1 MNVLEVRDLRVTR
14 GGKAVVHGVDL
25 DVGRGEIVALLGPN
39 GAGKSST
46 VLALAGAIPRARGSV
61 RLDGVSL
68 DGLSADAVRR
78 AGLAIVPEGH
88 QLLGALS
95 VRDNLLA
102 AALALP
108 RREVDAA
115 LTRVLA
121 ILPELGERLEQP
133 GRSLSGGQKQMVCI
147 AQALIVSPK
156 VLVIDELSLGLAPL
170 VVHRLADVVRA
181 NAAQGVGV
189 LLIEQFTT
197 LALSIAARACVL
209 QRGSMVW
216 SGQAQVLR
224 DEPEILHGS
233 YLG

>member
-1 MNVLEVRDLRVTR
+1 MSVLHVRGLHVKR
-14 GGKAVVHGVDL
+14 GAKAVVHRVDL
-25 DVGRGEIVALLGPN
+25 DVAAGEIVALLGPN

-46 VLALAGAIPRARGSV
+46 VLALAGAIARARGSV
-61 RLDGVSL
+61 ELGGTSL

-88 QLLGALS
+88 QVLGTLS

-108 RREVDAA
+108 RRAVDAA
-115 LTRVLA
+115 MARVLG
-121 ILPELGERLEQP
+121 ILPELAERLDQP

-147 AQALIVSPK
+147 AQALIVAPR

-170 VVHRLADVVRA
+170 VVRRLADVVRA
-181 NAAQGVGV
+181 SAEQGVGV

-197 LALSIAARACVL
+197 LALGMAARACVL
-209 QRGSMVW
+209 QRGRAVW
-216 SGQAQVLR
+216 SGDAAALRAQ
-224 DEPEILHGS
+224 PEILHDS

>member
-1 MNVLEVRDLRVTR
+1 MLQVRGLHVSR

-25 DVGRGEIVALLGPN
+25 DVGPGEIVALLGPN

-46 VLALAGAIPRARGSV
+46 VLALAGAIPRARGEV
-61 RLDGVSL
+61 RLGGMAL
-68 DGLSADAVRR
+68 EGMSADAVRR

-88 QLLGALS
+88 QVLGALS

-115 LTRVLA
+115 LARVLA
-121 ILPELGERLEQP
+121 ILPELAERLEQP
-133 GRSLSGGQKQMVCI
+133 ARSLSGGQKQMVCVG
-147 AQALIVSPK
+147 QALIVSPK

-170 VVHRLADVVRA
+170 VVNRLADVVRA
-181 NAAQGVGV
+181 SATQGMGV

-197 LALSIAARACVL
+197 LALGMAARACVL
-209 QRGSMVW
+209 QRGRTVW
-216 SGQAQVLR
+216 SGDSSHLR
-224 DEPEILHGS
+224 EQPDILHSS

>member
-1 MNVLEVRDLRVTR
+1 MNMLEVRGLHVSR

-25 DVGRGEIVALLGPN
+25 DVGPGEIVALLGPN

-46 VLALAGAIPRARGSV
+46 VLALGGAIPRARGQV
-61 RLDGVSL
+61 RLGGMAL
-68 DGLSADAVRR
+68 EGLSADAVRR

-88 QLLGALS
+88 QVLGALS

-115 LTRVLA
+115 LARVLA
-121 ILPELGERLEQP
+121 ILPELAERLEQP
-133 GRSLSGGQKQMVCI
+133 ARSLSGGQKQMVCVG
-147 AQALIVSPK
+147 QALIVSPK

-170 VVHRLADVVRA
+170 VVNRLADVVRTSA
-181 NAAQGVGV
+181 TQGMGV

-197 LALSIAARACVL
+197 LALAMAARACVL
-209 QRGSMVW
+209 QRGRTVW
-216 SGQAQVLR
+216 SGDSSRLR
-224 DEPEILHGS
+224 EQPDILHSS

>member
-1 MNVLEVRDLRVTR
+1 MNVLEVRGLRVTR

-46 VLALAGAIPRARGSV
+46 VLALAGAIPRAQGSV

-181 NAAQGVGV
+181 SAAQGVGV

-224 DEPEILHGS
+224 DEPDILHGS

>member
-115 LTRVLA
+115 LNRVLA

-181 NAAQGVGV
+181 SAAQGVGV

>member
-1 MNVLEVRDLRVTR
+1 MSVLKVRGLHVDR

-25 DVGRGEIVALLGPN
+25 DVRSGEVVALLGPN

-61 RLDGVSL
+61 WLGDALL
-68 DGLSADAVRR
+68 DGLSADGVRR

-88 QLLGALS
+88 QVLGALS
-95 VRDNLLA
+95 VRDNLLV
-102 AALALP
+102 AALPLP

-115 LTRVLA
+115 LQRVLTVV
-121 ILPELGERLEQP
+121 PELVERLDQP
-133 GRSLSGGQKQMVCI
+133 ARSLSGGQKQMVCV
-147 AQALIVSPK
+147 AQALITSPK

-170 VVHRLADVVRA
+170 VVHRLAKVVRDSA
-181 NAAQGVGV
+181 TQGVGV

-197 LALSIAARACVL
+197 LALQIATRACVL
-209 QRGSMVW
+209 QRGRAVW
-216 SGQAQVLR
+216 MGPSQALR
-224 DEPEILHGS
+224 EEPEILHVS

>member
-1 MNVLEVRDLRVTR
+1 MKMLQVRGLRVIR
-14 GGKAVVHGVDL
+14 GGKTVVHGVDL
-25 DVGRGEIVALLGPN
+25 DVGPGEIVAMLGPN

-46 VLALAGAIPRARGSV
+46 VLALAGAIPRAQGDV
-61 RLDGVSL
+61 LLDGKAL

-88 QLLGALS
+88 QVLGALS

-108 RREVDAA
+108 RRQADAA
-115 LTRVLA
+115 LDRVLRV
-121 ILPELGERLEQP
+121 LPELAGRLEQP
-133 GRSLSGGQKQMVCI
+133 ARSLSGGQKQMVCI
-147 AQALIVSPK
+147 GQALIVSPR

-170 VVHRLADVVRA
+170 VVSRLAGVVRA
-181 NAAQGVGV
+181 SAAEGVGV

-197 LALSIAARACVL
+197 LALGMSTRACVL
-209 QRGSMVW
+209 QRGRAVW
-216 SGQAQVLR
+216 SGESSLLR
-224 DEPEILHGS
+224 EQPDILHSS

>member
-115 LTRVLA
+115 LNRVLA

-181 NAAQGVGV
+181 SAAQGVGV

-209 QRGSMVW
+209 QRSSTVW

>member
-1 MNVLEVRDLRVTR
+1 MLQVRGLHVSR

-25 DVGRGEIVALLGPN
+25 DVGPGEIVALLGPN

-46 VLALAGAIPRARGSV
+46 VLALAGAIPRARGEV
-61 RLDGVSL
+61 RLGGMAL
-68 DGLSADAVRR
+68 EGMSADAVRR

-88 QLLGALS
+88 QVLGALS

-115 LTRVLA
+115 LARVLA
-121 ILPELGERLEQP
+121 ILPELVERLEQP
-133 GRSLSGGQKQMVCI
+133 ARSLSGGQKQMVCVG
-147 AQALIVSPK
+147 QALIVSPK

-170 VVHRLADVVRA
+170 VVNRLADVVRA
-181 NAAQGVGV
+181 SATQGMGV

-197 LALSIAARACVL
+197 LALGMAARACVL
-209 QRGSMVW
+209 QRGRTVW
-216 SGQAQVLR
+216 SGDSSHLR
-224 DEPEILHGS
+224 EQPDILHSS

>member
-1 MNVLEVRDLRVTR
+1 MNVLEVRNLHVTR
-14 GGKAVVHGVDL
+14 GGKAVVHGVEL
-25 DVGRGEIVALLGPN
+25 DVHRGEIVALLGPN

-46 VLALAGAIPRARGSV
+46 VLALAGAIPRAQGSV
-61 RLDGVSL
+61 RLGGVAL

-102 AALALP
+102 AALSLP

-115 LTRVLA
+115 LDRVLA
-121 ILPELGERLEQP
+121 ILPELAERLEQP

-170 VVHRLADVVRA
+170 VVRRLADVVRA
-181 NAAQGVGV
+181 SAEQGVGV

-197 LALSIAARACVL
+197 LALGIAARACVL
-209 QRGSMVW
+209 QRGRTVW
-216 SGQAQVLR
+216 SGDAQVLR
-224 DEPEILHGS
+224 KQPEILHGS

>member
-1 MNVLEVRDLRVTR
+1 VNVLQVRGLHVKR
-14 GGKAVVHGVDL
+14 GPKPVVHGVDL
-25 DVGRGEIVALLGPN
+25 DVAPGEIVALLGPN

-46 VLALAGAIPRARGSV
+46 VLALAGAIPRAQGSV
-61 RLDGVSL
+61 RLGGVSL

-88 QLLGALS
+88 QVLGGLS

-108 RREVDAA
+108 RRDVEPA
-115 LTRVLA
+115 LARVLG
-121 ILPELGERLEQP
+121 ILPELATRLDQP
-133 GRSLSGGQKQMVCI
+133 GRSLSGGQKQMVCV
-147 AQALIVSPK
+147 AQALLVAPK

-170 VVHRLADVVRA
+170 VVRRLADVVRA
-181 NAAQGVGV
+181 SAAQGVGV

-197 LALSIAARACVL
+197 LALGMAERACVL
-209 QRGSMVW
+209 QRGRPVW
-216 SGQAQVLR
+216 SGSSAALR
-224 DEPEILHGS
+224 EQPDILHSS

>member
-46 VLALAGAIPRARGSV
+46 VLALAGAIPRARRSV

-115 LTRVLA
+115 LNRVLA

-181 NAAQGVGV
+181 SAAQGVGV

>member
-1 MNVLEVRDLRVTR
+1 MNMLQVRGLHVNR

-25 DVGRGEIVALLGPN
+25 DVGPGEIVALLGPN

-46 VLALAGAIPRARGSV
+46 VLALGGAIPRTRGEV
-61 RLDGVSL
+61 RLGGMAL
-68 DGLSADAVRR
+68 EGLSADAVRR

-88 QLLGALS
+88 QVLGALS

-115 LTRVLA
+115 LARVLA
-121 ILPELGERLEQP
+121 ILPELAERLEQP
-133 GRSLSGGQKQMVCI
+133 ARSLSGGQKQMVCVG
-147 AQALIVSPK
+147 QALIVSPK

-170 VVHRLADVVRA
+170 VVNRLADVVRA
-181 NAAQGVGV
+181 SATQGMGV

-197 LALSIAARACVL
+197 LALGMAARACVL
-209 QRGSMVW
+209 QRGRTVW
-216 SGQAQVLR
+216 SGDSSRLR
-224 DEPEILHGS
+224 EQPDILHSS

>member
-1 MNVLEVRDLRVTR
+1 MNMLQVRGLHVSR

-25 DVGRGEIVALLGPN
+25 DVGPGEIVALLGPN

-46 VLALAGAIPRARGSV
+46 VLALGGAIPRARGQV
-61 RLDGVSL
+61 RLGGMAL
-68 DGLSADAVRR
+68 EGLSADAVRR

-88 QLLGALS
+88 QVLGALS

-115 LTRVLA
+115 LARVLA
-121 ILPELGERLEQP
+121 ILPELAERLEQP
-133 GRSLSGGQKQMVCI
+133 ARSLSGGQKQMVCVG
-147 AQALIVSPK
+147 QALIVSPK

-170 VVHRLADVVRA
+170 VVNRLADVVRTSA
-181 NAAQGVGV
+181 TQGMGV

-197 LALSIAARACVL
+197 LALAMAARACVL
-209 QRGSMVW
+209 QRGRTVW
-216 SGQAQVLR
+216 SGDSSRLR
-224 DEPEILHGS
+224 EQPDILHSS